1 MDYASFDKNE
11 YILLFSRLL
20 FPTYY
25 FDVYDDIINNNLKEE
40 KIISIINK
48 NELYEQFLV
57 IVYNYIVK
65 EKNIFIEP
73 IEWLIK

>member
-11 YILLFSRLL
+11 YIMLFSRLL

-48 NELYEQFLV
+48 N
-57 IVYNYIVK
+57 
-65 EKNIFIEP
+65 
-73 IEWLIK
+73 

>member
-11 YILLFSRLL
+11 YIMLFSRLL